1 MTSAKREADAR
12 PSTKRRFFIF
22 LLLFFVFILTGIASY
37 ALAQFL
43 FAPDLPPYETL
54 PKKDKQSAALLPP
67 HRKINILVL
76 GINERRNDIGR
87 SNVTCLL
94 TLDTDSKAVSL
105 LWIPR
110 DSRVNIPGHEWNKIG
125 HAYTYGGPDLSR
137 KTVEDLLGI
146 SIDYYLAVN
155 MLGFSRVIDSVGGV
169 DLSID
174 KRMYYYDPYDEGEV
188 DNNGLID
195 LRPGPQHLDG
205 NTALQYVRFRHDE
218 MGDIG
223 RIERQHKFARALLS
237 QLASPA
243 TIPRIPDIFRE
254 INTTLKTDI
263 PLNQFLIL
271 GKIAGDAYRQGLT
284 TDMAPGH
291 PVYINEISYWLPDVV
306 ATRRK
311 VAAILG
317 LPQDDRFLKAAQKTA
332 NEYKTELARHRV
344 VDAP

>member
-1 MTSAKREADAR
+1 MT
-12 PSTKRRFFIF
+12 PSEPQSGGRSFTLRRFLIF
-22 LLLFFVFILTGIASY
+22 LLLLVLFSLTGLASY
-37 ALAQFL
+37 ALAEYL
-43 FAPDLPPYETL
+43 FAPPPPPELPA
-54 PKKDKQSAALLPP
+54 KKDKQTATLPP

-94 TLDTDSKAVSL
+94 TLDTDSKSVTL

-110 DSRVNIPGHEWNKIG
+110 DSRVRIPGHEWNKIG
-125 HAYTYGGPDLSR
+125 HAYSYGGPELSR

-146 SIDYYLAVN
+146 SIDYYVGVN

-195 LRPGPQHLDG
+195 LRPGLQHLDG

-223 RIERQHKFARALLS
+223 RIERQHKFARALLN

-243 TIPRIPDIFRE
+243 TIPRLPDIFRE
-254 INTTLKTDI
+254 INATLKTDI
-263 PLNQFLIL
+263 PFSQLLIL
-271 GKIAGDAYRQGLT
+271 GKIAGDAYRQGLV

-291 PVYINEISYWLPDVV
+291 PVYINDLSYWLPDIV

-311 VAAILG
+311 VAAIQG
-317 LPQDDRFLKAAQKTA
+317 TPQDQRFLDAAQRTA
-332 NEYKTELARHRV
+332 AEYKAELSRQRV
-344 VDAP
+344 IDAP